1 MFGCSRK
8 SGCVAS
14 RNVVWQ
20 WNEDF
25 EIFNEFQAANSD
37 IITFH
42 DYNSIENFKEERLP
56 NLLSYGRPLICTE
69 YVARTRGNTFET
81 HLPTFRE
88 YNIGAINWGLVKG
101 KTNTVFQ
108 WDSLYTTDDPD
119 LWFHDI
125 FRKDGTPFDQKEIDL
140 IKSLINL
147 GG

>member
-1 MFGCSRK
+1 MGGASGATRLLAIKFTSRK
-8 SGCVAS
+8 SKKSTKIHIKTYNNITKC
-14 RNVVWQ
+14 
-20 WNEDF
+20 
-25 EIFNEFQAANSD
+25 D
-37 IITFH
+37 I
-42 DYNSIENFKEERLP
+42 
-56 NLLSYGRPLICTE
+56 
-69 YVARTRGNTFET
+69 V
-81 HLPTFRE
+81 FRE